1 MKLLNLVTK
10 QEKCG
15 IFVVGGK
22 KTLKCF
28 VFDPLLKQQI
38 LPVISIN
45 RMLVNN
51 LTGGANLSLKLH
63 NAD

>member
-38 LPVISIN
+38 LPVSPRN
-45 RMLVNN
+45 KYKQDV
-51 LTGGANLSLKLH
+51 SK
-63 NAD
+63 